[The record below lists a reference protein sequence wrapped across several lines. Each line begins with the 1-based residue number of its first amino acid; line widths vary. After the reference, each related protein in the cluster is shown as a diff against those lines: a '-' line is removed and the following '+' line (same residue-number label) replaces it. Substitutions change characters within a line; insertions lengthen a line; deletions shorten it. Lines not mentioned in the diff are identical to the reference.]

1 MRMPHSAEATPRALS
16 IPLEESLPSAPR
28 GRLRSRIIPVRAIDT
43 ATRAEAF
50 GLFQH
55 SYEGADRDRFER
67 DFGEKQLVILLHDR
81 KNGALKG
88 FSTIHVRPLR
98 VGNDQAMVVF
108 SGDTVIDR
116 AYWGQKQLQLAFVR
130 VLATQKLRAPRRA
143 VYWFLVSKGWRTYL
157 LLANAFPHAVPRF
170 DRANDAALRE
180 ILDRVA
186 IERFGDQ
193 YDSRTGIVRYA
204 VAHERVRTGLAPVTP
219 PLSTNP
225 HVRFFAARNPGHEG
239 GDELACL
246 AEVRLIDLARS
257 SARFVAAIVRR
268 SFGAG
273 SRTGGVA

>member
-1 MRMPHSAEATPRALS
+1 MPHSVEATPRAVS
-16 IPLEESLPSAPR
+16 IPLAALPSAPR
-28 GRLRSRIIPVRAIDT
+28 GRLMSRIIPVRAVD
-43 ATRAEAF
+43 APTRAEAF
-50 GLFQH
+50 GLFQQ

-81 KNGALKG
+81 RSGALKG
-88 FSTIHVRPLR
+88 FSTIHVRPVR
-98 VGNDQAMVVF
+98 AGNDQATVVF

-130 VLATQKLRAPRRA
+130 VLVTQKLREPRRA

-170 DRANDAALRE
+170 DRPKNAGLRA

-193 YDSRTGIVRYA
+193 YDRRTGIVRYA
-204 VAHERVRTGLAPVTP
+204 TAHEKVRTGLAPVTP
-219 PLSTNP
+219 SLHANP
-225 HVRFFAARNPGHEG
+225 HVRFFAAQNPGHES

-246 AEVRLIDLARS
+246 AEVRLMDLARS
-257 SARFVAAIVRR
+257 SARFVVAIVRHA
-268 SFGAG
+268 FGAR